1 MGWEYKILIE
11 PPFDDFN
18 MEDILTLAGFANW
31 ELVAVNTKKEP
42 TEYIFKRPINTRALS
57 NLKKATEE
65 KK

>member
-1 MGWEYKILIE
+1 MGWEYKILTE
-11 PPFDDFN
+11 PSADFDMQDV
-18 MEDILTLAGFANW
+18 LTLAGFANW